1 MWVETAVGGF
11 GLNFLGS
18 QFVGCRR
25 TIEHDLSHSLY
36 LDMSWSALSDRLLSL
51 RKFCAGSLWDRM
63 MWLGWHGG
71 SHRKASHLHADD
83 GGFASRSRCGSITS
97 CSHPCASVTEQYNLV
112 PAKDGDALWQAS
124 WNGSFSQLWVDRQGR
139 WSIVAVPLT
148 VLHVSIL
155 MVRNLLSLS
164 FNGHFPGGSRLAD
177 TRKSLFWILLELRL
191 MEMVVT
197 TGAIRRAKHQSKC
210 HRLQTNTQF
219 LQAGC
224 PSCSAHKNMQLLL
237 YARISYGKIGRLMP
251 VQFMPS

>member
-1 MWVETAVGGF
+1 MM
-11 GLNFLGS
+11 
-18 QFVGCRR
+18 
-25 TIEHDLSHSLY
+25 SHSYDVHLFVCEWKQLSVDLGWTFWAASLWDADELLSMICLY

-155 MVRNLLSLS
+155 MVRNLLSLCV
-164 FNGHFPGGSRLAD
+164 L
-177 TRKSLFWILLELRL
+177 T
-191 MEMVVT
+191 
-197 TGAIRRAKHQSKC
+197 AIFQVD
-210 HRLQTNTQF
+210 L
-219 LQAGC
+219 G
-224 PSCSAHKNMQLLL
+224 
-237 YARISYGKIGRLMP
+237 
-251 VQFMPS
+251 